1 MTNYPPPLFLSFA
14 CLWRIII
21 INNYSER
28 CYGGT
33 TLCLISTATTKLLF
47 FPPFLSAKIF
57 KLLPSFKPSWH
68 LFGILTSPLAFNC
81 CTCAYSPLFEFALQS
96 SKWFTWAKPY
106 MCVYSSSPLPLQ
118 LFWQWAA
125 HQTNALS
132 NHDSSTEPCNTIGPL
147 TTCPE

>member
-14 CLWRIII
+14 CLWRITI
-21 INNYSER
+21 INNYSDR
-28 CYGGT
+28 CNGGT
-33 TLCLISTATTKLLF
+33 TLCLNSTAITILLYF
-47 FPPFLSAKIF
+47 FLSVNIQIIAIIQTQLTLVWNINQPASPQ
-57 KLLPSFKPSWH
+57 LLH
-68 LFGILTSPLAFNC
+68 LYLLTPVWICSAEL
-81 CTCAYSPLFEFALQS
+81 EMIHM
-96 SKWFTWAKPY
+96 AKPY

-132 NHDSSTEPCNTIGPL
+132 NHDSSTQPCNTIGPL